1 MALSLLWA
9 GGCTAYADVV
19 LLAARKCGAQGAPP
33 AHACVGPGYCSPVYP
48 PPCRAAAG
56 AYFCQQCLR
65 AKAASEVS
73 SDCGA
78 TLIVC
83 PASILHQ
90 WQTEIKKHIR
100 EGALKVVVYEGQQQ
114 GLPSQQLGGRSLAA
128 AAEGSDTDEG
138 VAKRKR
144 RRSQK
149 PRKPKQV
156 GRNDS
161 MQAPPGSAQPGRHA
175 DRSLAG
181 LEM

>member
-1 MALSLLWA
+1 M
-9 GGCTAYADVV
+9 
-19 LLAARKCGAQGAPP
+19 
-33 AHACVGPGYCSPVYP
+33 GPGRCSPLLIP
-48 PPCRAAAG
+48 LCHAAAG

-65 AKAASEVS
+65 AKAASEVG

-83 PASILHQ
+83 PAFILHQ

-114 GLPSQQLGGRSLAA
+114 GLPAQQLGGRSLAA
-128 AAEGSDTDEG
+128 AAEGSDTDDG

-144 RRSQK
+144 KHNQK

-156 GRNDS
+156 GTH
-161 MQAPPGSAQPGRHA
+161 AFIPGTT
-175 DRSLAG
+175 
-181 LEM
+181 

>member
-1 MALSLLWA
+1 M
-9 GGCTAYADVV
+9 
-19 LLAARKCGAQGAPP
+19 
-33 AHACVGPGYCSPVYP
+33 GPGWCTPVISL
-48 PPCRAAAG
+48 CHAAAG

-65 AKAASEVS
+65 AKAASEVG

-114 GLPSQQLGGRSLAA
+114 GLPAQQLGGRSLAA
-128 AAEGSDTDEG
+128 AAEGSDTDDG

-144 RRSQK
+144 KRNHK
-149 PRKPKQV
+149 PRKPKEV
-156 GRNDS
+156 GRNDLI
-161 MQAPPGSAQPGRHA
+161 QTPPGSAQLGHHA
-175 DRSLAG
+175 DRSLG
-181 LEM
+181 GPGG

>member
-1 MALSLLWA
+1 MPIWAQSAATLSIFL
-9 GGCTAYADVV
+9 C
-19 LLAARKCGAQGAPP
+19 
-33 AHACVGPGYCSPVYP
+33 H
-48 PPCRAAAG
+48 AAAG

-65 AKAASEVS
+65 AKAASEVG

-83 PASILHQ
+83 PAPILHQ
-90 WQTEIKKHIR
+90 WQTEIQKHIR

-114 GLPSQQLGGRSLAA
+114 GLPVQQLGGRSLAA

-144 RRSQK
+144 NQKPRK

-156 GRNDS
+156 G
-161 MQAPPGSAQPGRHA
+161 
-175 DRSLAG
+175 
-181 LEM
+181 

>member
-1 MALSLLWA
+1 M
-9 GGCTAYADVV
+9 
-19 LLAARKCGAQGAPP
+19 
-33 AHACVGPGYCSPVYP
+33 GPGRCIPLSIPL
-48 PPCRAAAG
+48 CHAAAG

-65 AKAASEVS
+65 AKAAPEVG

-114 GLPSQQLGGRSLAA
+114 GLPAQQLGGRGLAA
-128 AAEGSDTDEG
+128 AAEGSDTDDG
-138 VAKRKR
+138 VAKCKRKR
-144 RRSQK
+144 NQK

-156 GRNDS
+156 GS
-161 MQAPPGSAQPGRHA
+161 SVYMKASPGSAQLSCHA
-175 DRSLAG
+175 DRSLGAPG
-181 LEM
+181 G

>member
-1 MALSLLWA
+1 MPIW
-9 GGCTAYADVV
+9 
-19 LLAARKCGAQGAPP
+19 AQGA
-33 AHACVGPGYCSPVYP
+33 ATLSISLCH
-48 PPCRAAAG
+48 AAAG

-65 AKAASEVS
+65 AKAASEVG

-114 GLPSQQLGGRSLAA
+114 GLPAQQLGARSLAA
-128 AAEGSDTDEG
+128 AAEGSDTDAG

-144 RRSQK
+144 SQKPRK

-156 GRNDS
+156 G
-161 MQAPPGSAQPGRHA
+161 
-175 DRSLAG
+175 
-181 LEM
+181 